1 MEQKK
6 LSVQLVETKFGL
18 EFIKVLVPLTGKHL
32 KVFLENKGTNYRG
45 LLKTI
50 VKNIFLNKFK

>member
-32 KVFLENKGTNYRG
+32 KVFLENKGTNYNDIGYDNKG
-45 LLKTI
+45 LI
-50 VKNIFLNKFK
+50 RNY